1 MKRKADEEERKGE
14 KTKLKTR
21 REDGIYEWHCAMEG
35 KLGKTCPR
43 EGFTMPVSLVP
54 NA

>member
-35 KLGKTCPR
+35 ETWKDLPKGGVHHACVT
-43 EGFTMPVSLVP
+43 GT
-54 NA
+54 